1 MRRQHFRPG
10 MAAVFILLLAFP
22 AALQAKSLVNCAIQE
37 GACTQNIQETRV
49 QLDILPRPVKAM
61 QDLLFRVSLQ
71 ETGRLDGLPVIA
83 LGMPGM
89 EMGPNR
95 VRLEKAGPGLFEGRG
110 VIVRCPSGKTVWR
123 AEVILPGL
131 GTAEFV
137 FDVVY

>member
-1 MRRQHFRPG
+1 MKKQHLTKT
-10 MAAVFILLLAFP
+10 MVTVLILLMASPVTLG
-22 AALQAKSLVNCAIQE
+22 AKSLINCSIQE
-37 GACTQNIQETRV
+37 GACTQKIRDGYV
-49 QLDILPRPVKAM
+49 QLDIQPKPVKAM

-71 ETGRLDGLPVIA
+71 EPGRLDGPPFID

-89 EMGPNR
+89 KMGPNR

-123 AEVILPGL
+123 AEVRLPGL